1 VSSPPPLLVA
11 RGVTFGYGTT
21 PVLAGLDLT
30 VAAGEIY
37 GLLGTN
43 GAGKSTL
50 IQLIL
55 GLLGRQAG
63 TVEIAGFDPAAA
75 GPEAR
80 RRVAYVPESVSAYP
94 QLSGLENLRY
104 FLRLARAETTDE
116 ATLAQALTAVGLPEE
131 AWRRRVV
138 QYSKGM
144 RQKLVIAVAVAR
156 RVPLLLLDE
165 PTSGLDPAAMAEFNQ
180 LLRQLKER
188 GVATLLVSHDLLGV
202 FEVADR
208 LGFLARGRVVTE
220 VAANGP
226 AERFDLNL
234 LRQLYTEGRGDLR

>member
-1 VSSPPPLLVA
+1 VSSPQDLLVA
-11 RGVTFGYGTT
+11 RGVTFGYGATS
-21 PVLAGLDLT
+21 VLAGLDLT

-63 TVEIAGFDPAAA
+63 TLEVAGFDPAAT
-75 GPEAR
+75 GSEAR
-80 RRVAYVPESVSAYP
+80 RRLAYVPESVSAYP

-104 FLRLARAETTDE
+104 FLRLARTETTDE
-116 ATLAQALTAVGLPEE
+116 ATLAQALAAVGLPEE
-131 AWRRRVV
+131 TWRRRVA

-180 LLRQLKER
+180 LLRRLKER

-220 VAANGP
+220 VAASGG

-234 LRQLYTEGRGDLR
+234 LRQLYNEGRGDLR